1 MDGIRCFVLLASDG
15 IRYKHDLT
23 IELKICHEHDRFD
36 GWTGM
41 DHLMREIMK
50 RMDGIRCFVLLASDG
65 IRSTRFDNRV
75 EDLS

>member
-1 MDGIRCFVLLASDG
+1 MVLDALSYLLRMEFDQ
-15 IRYKHDLT
+15 HDLT
-23 IELKICHEHDRFD
+23 IELKICHEHDRSD

-50 RMDGIRCFVLLASDG
+50 RMDDIRCFVLLASDG